1 MKLTKSIAPL
11 AALLSL
17 GFGAGRAFAQM
28 QTEPQTPAPA
38 QTPPAQA
45 QPQTLMPAKT
55 QTYDNSLR
63 LGIYIIKYDVK
74 ASDISGPFVP
84 PGTNLDVKDTN
95 TLYISYVRRINK
107 DFDVE
112 FAFGN
117 PPKTETVGKGPAML
131 GSAPYDGQVIATAK
145 WLSPSLLLQYK
156 FLEESSPWRPYVGLG
171 VNFTHFYD
179 IQSTAAGNAATGGPT
194 TLKLTNSFGPAFNVG
209 IAYRV
214 DGPWHVYASYNYA
227 KVKSDLTTTTAGV
240 VRTSTINFNPS
251 AIVLSVGYSFSDW

>member
-1 MKLTKSIAPL
+1 MKIRTPIAL
-11 AALLSL
+11 AALAAL
-17 GFGAGRAFAQM
+17 GSWAGGTFAQM
-28 QTEPQTPAPA
+28 QTEPQAPA
-38 QTPPAQA
+38 QPQTPAQA
-45 QPQTLMPAKT
+45 QTQTRT

-63 LGIYIIKYDVK
+63 LGIYIIKYDAK

-84 PGTNLDVKDTN
+84 PGTNLDIKDTN
-95 TLYISYVRRINK
+95 TLYLSYVRRINK

-112 FAFGN
+112 VAFGN
-117 PPKTETVGKGPAML
+117 PPKTETVGKGPATL

-145 WLSPSLLLQYK
+145 WFSPSVLIQYK
-156 FLEESSPWRPYVGLG
+156 FLEESSAWRPYVGIG

-179 IQSTAAGNAATGGPT
+179 IQSTDAGNAATGGPT
-194 TLKLTNSFGPAFNVG
+194 MLKLTNSFGPAFNVG
-209 IAYRV
+209 VAYRV

-227 KVKSDLTTTTAGV
+227 KVKSDLTATTAGV